1 MELLKGMNTTEIFD
15 GVIIGLIKFAE
26 EKATTPFIG
35 NGTLKSGAIK
45 LIAGSVIKSSF
56 KGNKIVGYVGSALQV
71 DGTEDIA
78 YWLWNKFFNKS
89 SETQEDNSIVL

>member
-1 MELLKGMNTTEIFD
+1 MELLKGVNTSEIFD

-45 LIAGSVIKSSF
+45 IIAGSIIKSSF
-56 KGNKIVGYVGSALQV
+56 KQNKIAGYVGNAFQV
-71 DGTEDIA
+71 DGTEDVA

-89 SETQEDNSIVL
+89 TETTDNSVVL